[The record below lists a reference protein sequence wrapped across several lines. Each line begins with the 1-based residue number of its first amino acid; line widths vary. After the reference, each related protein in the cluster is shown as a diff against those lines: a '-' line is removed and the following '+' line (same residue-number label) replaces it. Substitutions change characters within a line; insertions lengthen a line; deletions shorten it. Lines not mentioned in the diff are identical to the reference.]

1 MRSFMKM
8 NLSRFPAESNLERTS
23 RINLKTLATMVVL
36 VTTGLSLS
44 GCGSSKS
51 KFGKEYGKASP
62 YWQGSGTVPKGGGR
76 YKVGNPYTVNGKKY
90 YPREDPNYDKVGKAS
105 WYGPTFNRRKT
116 ANGEYF
122 DMTRLTAAHPTLPLP
137 SFVRVTNLS
146 NNKSAILRVN
156 DRGPFSKTRIIDLSK
171 KSAEVLGFIKQG
183 TARVR
188 VQYVGRAPLNGD
200 DYYTYSAA
208 KKPQAARTKVASRV
222 EPERQYS
229 ATAKYEEPDALSDGV
244 YIQAASFANRG
255 NARRLQ
261 TRLGSLGR
269 VRVVA
274 SDVNGQTFYRVRVG
288 PIANNSE
295 ARIALRK
302 VVDAGN
308 TGARLVSD

>member
-1 MRSFMKM
+1 MKM
-8 NLSRFPAESNLERTS
+8 NLSWIPAESNLERAS
-23 RINLKTLATMVVL
+23 RINLKTMATVVVL

-51 KFGKEYGKASP
+51 KFGKEYGKGSP
-62 YWQGSGTVPKGGGR
+62 YWQGSGPVPKGGGR

-90 YPREDPNYDKVGKAS
+90 YPRENPGYDKVGKAS

-156 DRGPFSKTRIIDLSK
+156 DRGPYSNTRIIDLSK

-200 DYYTYSAA
+200 DYYTYVAS
-208 KKPQAARTKVASRV
+208 KKPQAARTQVATRTA
-222 EPERQYS
+222 PKRQYS
-229 ATAKYEEPDALSDGV
+229 QQPQSEQPPLNDGL

-261 TRLGSLGR
+261 TRLGSVGR

-308 TGARLVSD
+308 TGAKLVID

>member
-1 MRSFMKM
+1 MKM
-8 NLSRFPAESNLERTS
+8 NLSWIPGESNLERAS
-23 RINLKTLATMVVL
+23 RINLKTMATMVVL

-62 YWQGSGTVPKGGGR
+62 YWQGSGPVPKGGGR

-90 YPREDPNYDKVGKAS
+90 YPRENPNYNKVGNAS

-122 DMTRLTAAHPTLPLP
+122 DMTRLTGAHPTLPLP

-146 NNKSAILRVN
+146 NNKSAVVRIN
-156 DRGPFSKTRIIDLSK
+156 DRGPYSNTRIIDLSK

-200 DYYTYSAA
+200 DFYTFTAA
-208 KKPQAARTKVASRV
+208 KKPQVARTKVASRT
-222 EPERQYS
+222 PPQRQYS
-229 ATAKYEEPDALSDGV
+229 QQPQSNQPPLNDDL
-244 YIQAASFANRG
+244 YIQAASFSNRG

-261 TRLGSLGR
+261 SRLGSVGR

-295 ARIALRK
+295 AKIALRK

-308 TGARLVSD
+308 AGAKLVID

>member
-1 MRSFMKM
+1 M
-8 NLSRFPAESNLERTS
+8 L
-23 RINLKTLATMVVL
+23 VL

-44 GCGSSKS
+44 GCGTTKS

-90 YPREDPNYDKVGKAS
+90 YPREDPTYNKVGSAS
-105 WYGPTFNRRKT
+105 WYGPTFDRRKT

-146 NNKSAILRVN
+146 NNKSAVLRVN

-200 DYYTYSAA
+200 DYYTYTAS
-208 KKPQAARTKVASRV
+208 KKPGAARTKVASTTA
-222 EPERQYS
+222 PPRQYS
-229 ATAKYEEPDALSDGV
+229 PQPQSEQPPLNDGL
-244 YIQAASFANRG
+244 YIQAASFANQG

-308 TGARLVSD
+308 TGAKLVID

>member
-1 MRSFMKM
+1 M
-8 NLSRFPAESNLERTS
+8 A
-23 RINLKTLATMVVL
+23 VL
-36 VTTGLSLS
+36 ITTGLSLS
-44 GCGSSKS
+44 GCGSSKV

-62 YWQGSGTVPKGGGR
+62 YWQGSGPVPKGGGR

-90 YPREDPNYDKVGKAS
+90 YPREDPNYDKVGTAS
-105 WYGPTFNRRKT
+105 WYGPTFDRRKT

-137 SFVRVTNLS
+137 SFVRVTNLN

-171 KSAEVLGFIKQG
+171 KSAEVLGFINQG

-200 DYYTYSAA
+200 DYYTYAAA
-208 KKPQAARTKVASRV
+208 KKPQAARTKVASRTT
-222 EPERQYS
+222 PKKQQYAQQPPS
-229 ATAKYEEPDALSDGV
+229 EQPLLSDGFYV
-244 YIQAASFANRG
+244 QAASFANRG

-261 TRLGSLGR
+261 NRLGSVGR

-308 TGARLVSD
+308 AGAKLVIE